1 MAEDTTLAQA
11 IMDAFGKQVY
21 TRSTSGIL
29 FPDRKKLAGIVFSDP
44 EALEQLN
51 GLVHPAV
58 IASFD
63 AWAARMEA
71 GTPYVIK
78 ESALLFES
86 DAWKH
91 TEQNIA
97 VTAPEEERI
106 RRVMARDGVS
116 KEKVLQRMAHQFPE
130 EEKVRLAD
138 MIIRN
143 DNQELVIPQVLAI
156 HRLLQHTSTD
166 LIL

>member
-1 MAEDTTLAQA
+1 
-11 IMDAFGKQVY
+11 
-21 TRSTSGIL
+21 
-29 FPDRKKLAGIVFSDP
+29 
-44 EALEQLN
+44 
-51 GLVHPAV
+51 
-58 IASFD
+58 
-63 AWAARMEA
+63 MEA
-71 GTPYVIK
+71 CTPYVIK

-97 VTAPEEERI
+97 GTAPEEERI

-156 HRLLQHTSTD
+156 HRLLQHTSTRSEERRVGKECVSTCRSRWSPYH
-166 LIL
+166 